1 MPNYER
7 GETVGFRYRPENRS
21 RMVSTMGRV
30 VEPFI
35 ISFRNSQENIW
46 IVSPIGS
53 RDRIQVPEP
62 DMWKEP
68 PPLQVPAPQNE
79 GVGSESE
86 RSDLFQGNCKAGTKD
101 DGGKTLWRYMPWK
114 SLRHVADVLAYGA
127 KKYAPDNWKK
137 VEDGKMRYFDAAM
150 RHLTDWK
157 EDGPFD
163 NGPKG
168 SGLRHLAHA
177 ACCCLFAL
185 WFEDQEMKQK
195 DEEIKG
201 YGEKQ

>member
-1 MPNYER
+1 MSNE
-7 GETVGFRYRPENRS
+7 V
-21 RMVSTMGRV
+21 
-30 VEPFI
+30 
-35 ISFRNSQENIW
+35 
-46 IVSPIGS
+46 
-53 RDRIQVPEP
+53 
-62 DMWKEP
+62 P
-68 PPLQVPAPQNE
+68 PPLDQPGPSFE
-79 GVGSESE
+79 GVGSKLPESA
-86 RSDLFQGNCKAGTKD
+86 FYHGKCPPGTKD

-127 KKYAPDNWKK
+127 RRYAPDNWKK

-157 EDGPFD
+157 EDGPLD
-163 NGPKG
+163 SGPKG

-195 DEEIKG
+195 DEESKSDG
-201 YGEKQ
+201 AKQ